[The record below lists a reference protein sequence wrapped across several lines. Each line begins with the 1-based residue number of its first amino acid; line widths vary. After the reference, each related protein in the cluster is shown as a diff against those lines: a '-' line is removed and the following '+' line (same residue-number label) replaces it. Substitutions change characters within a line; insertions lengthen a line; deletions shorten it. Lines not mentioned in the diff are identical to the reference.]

1 MTTPICDFVCRYARS
16 GSARLHMPGHKG
28 NRLLGPEARDIT
40 EIEGADVLYSARGII
55 RESEK
60 NAAALFGSQRT
71 VYSTEGSSLC
81 IRAMVYLA
89 VIHAG
94 LRGRRARIAAG
105 RNAHRVFLEAAALHW
120 IDLLDARMNEMKTVE
135 DRTPPG
141 AFSEKIMSLDGRRMY
156 HPLYE
161 EITQSKKQ

>member
-1 MTTPICDFVCRYARS
+1 MIVHDLAKTVEMQSDEYGNVSDYTKDGLLVGHLVRGVSLLDEAAREENVSGECVQLLEHMMISHHGIPEYGSPRYP
-16 GSARLHMPGHKG
+16 M
-28 NRLLGPEARDIT
+28 
-40 EIEGADVLYSARGII
+40 
-55 RESEK
+55 
-60 NAAALFGSQRT
+60 
-71 VYSTEGSSLC
+71 
-81 IRAMVYLA
+81 
-89 VIHAG
+89 
-94 LRGRRARIAAG
+94 
-105 RNAHRVFLEAAALHW
+105 FLEAEALHW